1 MPQRPRPSFCVS
13 SRLSSAVA
21 WACATCGHAAS
32 SNTPSHPLHLIG
44 LLPLQLLD
52 KTIPNA
58 WGREAPREA
67 SAAPCFQRI
76 SMQRLSVRWGRLIR
90 TGVAQDPKAP
100 LLVGHV
106 DITAG
111 IDEHV
116 FSLGN
121 EVSGQRPCALAW
133 RRRN

>member
-1 MPQRPRPSFCVS
+1 MRPAAIHRATPCI
-13 SRLSSAVA
+13 SSASSPYSFWTRLFQMRRA
-21 WACATCGHAAS
+21 GKRHAKRRQLPAS
-32 SNTPSHPLHLIG
+32 S
-44 LLPLQLLD
+44 D
-52 KTIPNA
+52 
-58 WGREAPREA
+58 
-67 SAAPCFQRI
+67 C
-76 SMQRLSVRWGRLIR
+76 MQRLSVRWGRLIR

-111 IDEHV
+111 IDEQV

-133 RRRN
+133 RRRNEPPAFEGQQWIVDVINP